1 MKKLTLKLLAAI
13 LASIALIYAVGC
25 SSGMGKATDSAMPNT
40 SHGGYSGSTSS
51 GYEHTAEQFV
61 SDDNRHSL
69 VSGNSDNI
77 DDTRK
82 IIKTVRLDLETKE
95 FDKAVGE
102 ITAVT
107 AAAGGYVESS
117 YITGKSL
124 SDYGNVTRSA
134 TFVLRVPAA
143 GLDAYVEALSG
154 SFNVLSR
161 QESAEDITDSY
172 YDSKARLDS
181 LLVQEERLLSML
193 EGADDL
199 EYMLKLEDKLSE
211 VRYQIESLYST
222 LQRYDKAVEMATV
235 NVSLREVVEYQRITE
250 PPKTFGE
257 RLHQSFTESWADFA
271 DGAQDF
277 IVWFVYVFPTLL
289 VIAVVIAIVV
299 LIASGISRRR
309 RRRKSGAGAATSE
322 PDKSQDE

>member
-1 MKKLTLKLLAAI
+1 M
-13 LASIALIYAVGC
+13 
-25 SSGMGKATDSAMPNT
+25 
-40 SHGGYSGSTSS
+40 
-51 GYEHTAEQFV
+51 
-61 SDDNRHSL
+61 
-69 VSGNSDNI
+69 
-77 DDTRK
+77 
-82 IIKTVRLDLETKE
+82 
-95 FDKAVGE
+95 
-102 ITAVT
+102 T

-181 LLVQEERLLSML
+181 LLVQEKRLLSML

-257 RLHQSFTESWADFA
+257 RLHQSFPNRNDLQTAHRIYSVVCICISHTACDSRCHSNSCADCKRYFTP
-271 DGAQDF
+271 AQAAQ
-277 IVWFVYVFPTLL
+277 IR
-289 VIAVVIAIVV
+289 
-299 LIASGISRRR
+299 GRR
-309 RRRKSGAGAATSE
+309 SDIGAGQK
-322 PDKSQDE
+322 PR